1 MEKYGNSSSIPRK
14 INISLLRIIILTRTE
29 FTLNL
34 DLKILNRQKMTRKS
48 FCKLSTLLL
57 LLGTALFSG
66 CKSTPHDKSLR
77 IALSSGS
84 ENYINWV
91 HRGDSLAEIIDLKG
105 MQVDSALKLLP
116 TCDAILFTGG
126 EDVVPGY
133 YGKGSDSSRCTSNP
147 GRDTLEFAL
156 IKESRRLKIPVFGVC
171 RGQQIINVAL
181 GGTLIID
188 IPTDHPGKVI
198 HQQDDYIHCFHKV
211 SVVKGSQLQNITKA
225 DTGSVTSNHHQAIE
239 KAAPG
244 IKIVAWTAD
253 SIAEAIE
260 WADPEEKPFLMAVQW
275 HPERM
280 DANSPLSMPMMKA
293 FLDAANTFKKQ
304 K

>member
-1 MEKYGNSSSIPRK
+1 
-14 INISLLRIIILTRTE
+14 
-29 FTLNL
+29 
-34 DLKILNRQKMTRKS
+34 MTGKS
-48 FCKLSTLLL
+48 FCRLSILLL
-57 LLGTALFSG
+57 LSGFALFSG
-66 CKSTPHDKSLR
+66 CKTTSQDKPLR

-91 HRGDSLAEIIDLKG
+91 HRGDSLSEIIDMKG
-105 MQVDSALKLLP
+105 MKVDSALKLLS

-147 GRDTLEFAL
+147 GRDSLEFAL
-156 IKESRRLKIPVFGVC
+156 IKESMRLKMPVFGVC
-171 RGQQIINVAL
+171 RGQQILNVGL

-198 HQQDDYIHCFHKV
+198 HQQEDYLRCFHLV
-211 SVVKGSQLQNITKA
+211 NVVKGSQLNSMSKA

-239 KAAPG
+239 KVAPG
-244 IKIVAWTAD
+244 LKIVAWTTD
-253 SIAEAIE
+253 SIPEAIE
-260 WADPEEKPFLMAVQW
+260 WSNPAGKPFLMAVQW

-280 DANSPLSMPMMKA
+280 DTKSPLSTPLMKT
-293 FLDAANTFKKQ
+293 FLDAARTFRKLK
-304 K
+304 